1 ADVAGIFAGP
11 ALDTGV
17 VAEQCR
23 RCMPGV
29 AAFQAEPGPEERV
42 AAAGVD
48 EIARLEPQRAI
59 VAARMYQ
66 RRASIQLDPI
76 DPDAV
81 ACVHALR
88 ARVVEQQLVE
98 LRTLDVEGKAGAVT
112 ERALEREA
120 VVAAVVDR
128 EVGAELEHA
137 DPAD

>member
-1 ADVAGIFAGP
+1 LQECLAVAAALLEVLGRAHRADAGDAAAQRDHPEPAVLVPDDADVAGILAGP

-29 AAFQAEPGPEERV
+29 AALQAEPGPEERV

-88 ARVVEQQLVE
+88 ARVVE
-98 LRTLDVEGKAGAVT
+98 
-112 ERALEREA
+112 
-120 VVAAVVDR
+120 
-128 EVGAELEHA
+128 
-137 DPAD
+137 